1 MKIVCVGRNYAD
13 HVKEMGNLLAEGP
26 SEPLIFLKPESSLI
40 SSGDEI
46 VLPPESQEVHY
57 EGEIGVF
64 IGQRLKRVTPEAAIQ
79 GIAGLAAANDVTARD
94 LQRKDSQWARAKG
107 FDTFCP
113 VGTPKAPPN
122 GLDSLEL
129 VTRVNGEVRQQG
141 RSSDMIFP
149 IPEILSYISHIM
161 TLEPG
166 DLVLTGTP
174 AGVGR
179 LVSGD
184 RVEVEILGVGS
195 VTNTV
200 RG

>member
-1 MKIVCVGRNYAD
+1 
-13 HVKEMGNLLAEGP
+13 
-26 SEPLIFLKPESSLI
+26 
-40 SSGDEI
+40 
-46 VLPPESQEVHY
+46 
-57 EGEIGVF
+57 
-64 IGQRLKRVTPEAAIQ
+64 
-79 GIAGLAAANDVTARD
+79 
-94 LQRKDSQWARAKG
+94 
-107 FDTFCP
+107 
-113 VGTPKAPPN
+113 
-122 GLDSLEL
+122 
-129 VTRVNGEVRQQG
+129 
-141 RSSDMIFP
+141 MIFP

-200 RG
+200 KG